1 MLAVNM
7 GVLISLSEYMP
18 TIRMNFEDIML
29 NEVSQSQEDIL
40 HDSTYMRYLTE
51 SNS

>member
-1 MLAVNM
+1 M

-18 TIRMNFEDIML
+18 ATQMNFEDIML
-29 NEVSQSQEDIL
+29 NEISQSQEDIL
-40 HDSTYMRYLTE
+40 HDSTYMMYLRE